1 MKNSQKPFR
10 LDEYKQEINKQREKI
25 ETPEEEI
32 EDQKNRNFSNTL
44 ILQNLG
50 KGTKEKVLE
59 DTIDVLASKIMKIV
73 PDPNF
78 QKTNCTIYHIERA
91 LRQPVSSNSKS
102 RYKTPVLTV

>member
-10 LDEYKQEINKQREKI
+10 LDEYKHELRKQREKV

-50 KGTKEKVLE
+50 KDTNKQVLE
-59 DTIDVLASKIMKIV
+59 DTIDVLVTNIMKIV

-78 QKTNCTIYHIERA
+78 QKTRCIIYHIERA
-91 LRQPVSSNSKS
+91 LRQPISTNSKS